1 MSKRRFSRHQSKRI
15 RRLLGDNSMLGVQ
28 PIARI
33 EQKQRLSLETLKAL
47 WDKRDWSTLCQIAV
61 ADIAEQDTRAGMAT
75 LLSVAH
81 MQQGARERAKVFM
94 DKALEWGVP
103 KDRLMRILMT
113 DTSGG
118 FGQFTSLIEYKKSES
133 KPESADV
140 NDAPKSQ
147 TTQPDTKKTET
158 IETLDPDLNEVHK
171 RVKSLE
177 VSLKYV
183 SQQVDAAAE
192 SRDALLESIKKEN
205 QELAN
210 TVVKRAQMLEK
221 SLKQAI
227 VSSSEQIVAFQNISN
242 YLRTGYLSPIGLESV
257 GWPAS
262 SDFQFYLTDL
272 LVREGPYDLI
282 IEFGSGVTTV
292 VTAAVLANQLSESKG
307 EKGGKSSSQIP
318 IFISFDHLE
327 KYRNKTISELQR
339 VGLNDLVEVCLA
351 PLVPYQDAQGK
362 EYKHYDCHEALVRIR
377 QKLKKPDSELK
388 ILMVV
393 DGPPGA
399 TCDHA
404 RYPALPVV
412 MSVFPHAKMSVL
424 LDDTVRQQEKD
435 VADMWQKDLVAAQRF
450 FTTETVP
457 LEKGL
462 THIRVA

>member
-1 MSKRRFSRHQSKRI
+1 MNKRGLSRRQNKRF
-15 RRLLGDNSMLGVQ
+15 RRSSADRVVLDTRL
-28 PIARI
+28 IARD
-33 EQKQRLSLETLKAL
+33 EQKFHLSLETLKAL

-61 ADIAEQDTRAGMAT
+61 ADIVELDTRAGMAT

-81 MQQGARERAKVFM
+81 MQQGAREQAKVFM

-113 DTSGG
+113 DTSGS
-118 FGQFTSLIEYKKSES
+118 FGQFTSLIEYKKPEA
-133 KPESADV
+133 KPETTDV
-140 NDAPKSQ
+140 EGTSKSQ
-147 TTQPDTKKTET
+147 ATQPDIKKTET
-158 IETLDPDLNEVHK
+158 IEASAPDLSEVHK

-183 SQQVDAAAE
+183 SQQVEAAAE
-192 SRDALLESIKKEN
+192 SRDVLLEAIKKES
-205 QELAN
+205 QELTN
-210 TVVKRAQMLEK
+210 TIVKRAQMLEK
-221 SLKQAI
+221 SFTQMI
-227 VSSSEQIVAFQNISN
+227 VRGSEQIAAFQNISN

-262 SDFQFYLTDL
+262 SDFQFYLADL

-282 IEFGSGVTTV
+282 VEFGSGVTTV

-307 EKGGKSSSQIP
+307 EKGGKSSARAP
-318 IFISFDHLE
+318 LFISFDHLE

-351 PLVPYQDAQGK
+351 PLIPYQDAQGK
-362 EYKHYDCHEALVRIR
+362 EYKHYDCHETLLRIR
-377 QKLKKPDSELK
+377 QNLKKPDVELK

-412 MSVFPHAKMSVL
+412 MSVFPQAKMSVL

-450 FTTETVP
+450 FTTETVS